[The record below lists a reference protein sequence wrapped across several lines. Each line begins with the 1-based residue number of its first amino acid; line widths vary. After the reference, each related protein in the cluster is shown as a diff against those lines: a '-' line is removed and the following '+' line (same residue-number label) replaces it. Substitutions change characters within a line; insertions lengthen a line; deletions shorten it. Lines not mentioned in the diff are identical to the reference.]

1 MSLQHGQ
8 HGQHG
13 QAANAAGQTSDE
25 ALLAAALMRSRDAIS
40 GTEIVTPDPF
50 QAGELDLAARLPR
63 LAREYRNAVMISE
76 LLEDLVFVSEDD
88 APPGKTARA
97 VALSRRKTGDP
108 VDHVPLARIVRPGL
122 ADFSQAAPLVAA
134 YAELRADRLTEILAQ
149 QRHLIPFLSSILP
162 LDPVRN
168 PALAEMLE
176 VGLDLVT
183 PVVMR
188 VKLALGC
195 PRPNQFSDRIQP
207 LIPEPAHPTLPSGHA
222 TQIFTLA
229 TMLSLLA
236 DPDAQVKPDHQIY
249 RLACRIAVNRTVA
262 GVHFPADS
270 ASGAVLG
277 IQLGRYVMARGLGG
291 TVGSAEFDGGL
302 FSNQAEPRDFHAEIL
317 DQMMNGD
324 DPSTRFGD
332 DRTAAR
338 AAPLWRALCQRA
350 RQEWQNRWS

>member
-1 MSLQHGQ
+1 MPLQHGQ

-25 ALLAAALMRSRDAIS
+25 VLLAAALMRSRDAIS
-40 GTEIVTPDPF
+40 GTETVKPDPF

-63 LAREYRNAVMISE
+63 LAREYRNAVMLSE

-97 VALSRRKTGDP
+97 MALSRRTTGDP
-108 VDHVPLARIVRPGL
+108 VPLARIVRPGL

-188 VKLALGC
+188 IKLALGC

-207 LIPEPAHPTLPSGHA
+207 LIPEPAHPALPSGHA

-229 TMLSLLA
+229 TMLSLLSN
-236 DPDAQVKPDHQIY
+236 PDAQVKPDDQLY

-277 IQLGRYVMARGLGG
+277 IQLGRYAMARGLRG
-291 TVGSAEFDGGL
+291 TVGSAEFDGSL
-302 FSNQAEPRDFHAEIL
+302 FRNQAEPRDFHAEIL
-317 DQMMNGD
+317 NQMMNGD
-324 DPSTRFGD
+324 DPSTRFND

-338 AAPLWRALCQRA
+338 PAPLWQALCHRA

>member
-1 MSLQHGQ
+1 MPLQHGQ

-13 QAANAAGQTSDE
+13 QAADSSGGTSDE

-40 GTEIVTPDPF
+40 GTEIINPDPG
-50 QAGELDLAARLPR
+50 QAGGLDLAARLPR
-63 LAREYRNAVMISE
+63 LAREYRSAVMMSE
-76 LLEDLVFVSEDD
+76 LLEDLAFIPEADSAS
-88 APPGKTARA
+88 APAAPAI
-97 VALSRRKTGDP
+97 ALSRRAAGDGPDP
-108 VDHVPLARIVRPGL
+108 VPLVRIVAPKV
-122 ADFSQAAPLVAA
+122 ADFSRAAPLVTA
-134 YAELRADRLTEILAQ
+134 YAELRSDRLTEILAQ
-149 QRHLIPFLSSILP
+149 QRYLIPFFSSILP

-176 VGLDLVT
+176 VGLALVT

-207 LIPEPAHPTLPSGHA
+207 VIPEPAHPTLPSGHA
-222 TQIFTLA
+222 TQAFTLA
-229 TMLSLLA
+229 TMLSLLDDLNA
-236 DPDAQVKPDHQIY
+236 PVRPDQQIY
-249 RLACRIAVNRTVA
+249 RLACRVAVNRTVA

-291 TVGSAEFDGGL
+291 TVGSAGFDGTL
-302 FSNQAEPRDFHAEIL
+302 FHNGAEPRDFHAQIL
-317 DQMMNGD
+317 AQMMDGH

-332 DRTAAR
+332 DRTTAR
-338 AAPLWRALCQRA
+338 PAPLWQALCRRA
-350 RQEWQNRWS
+350 RQDWLNRWS